1 MATHDRERNFT
12 RRDGP
17 RDGAGER
24 PTSELFERAP
34 PHSME
39 AEKGVLGSLLLD
51 PRMCDEVA
59 MVLRAEEFYSPNHR
73 KLYEIMMDM
82 HNAGKQIDLT
92 LLLDRLKSQGDLDI
106 LGGYTF
112 LEDIYKFVPTA
123 ANAVWYG
130 EIIRDK
136 AVVRELIH
144 ASTEILRDAYDQ
156 TQDPR
161 ELLAQA
167 EAKVFGILEEK
178 ATGEVKGMA
187 DILHET
193 MLRIDDRIS
202 RGGGIGGISTGLTD
216 LDNQTGGLH
225 NSELVILAAR
235 PSMGKTAL
243 AANIAENIAMGD
255 EKRPVLFVSL
265 EMSRL
270 ELAERM
276 LCSRGRINGHNL
288 RNGMLSSGD
297 RKKLIESS
305 SDLSQAPIFIDDSP
319 SRTVTEIAATA
330 RRLKRRDGLSL
341 IVIDYLQL
349 IEPDNSKDA
358 RQEQVSKIARRLKGM
373 ARELKVPVLCLSQ
386 LNRQAEASKDNRP
399 KLSHLRESGA
409 IEQDA
414 DVVMFVHR
422 EEYYM
427 SSEEEKAK
435 VAGKADII
443 IAKQRNGPIGDV
455 KVKWEGQY
463 TKFVNLAKEEY
474 NFD

>member
-1 MATHDRERNFT
+1 MSTQERERFSG
-12 RRDGP
+12 RRDNP
-17 RDGAGER
+17 QVR
-24 PTSELFERAP
+24 PAAEMFDRAP
-34 PHSME
+34 PHSPE

-51 PRMCDEVA
+51 PRMCDDVA
-59 MVLRAEEFYSPNHR
+59 MVLRPEEFYSPSYR
-73 KLYEIMMDM
+73 KLYEQMLEM
-82 HNAGKQIDLT
+82 HNSGKQIDATLLIERLQASGDFEMLGGMS
-92 LLLDRLKSQGDLDI
+92 LLLDI
-106 LGGYTF
+106 A
-112 LEDIYKFVPTA
+112 ECVPTA
-123 ANAVWYG
+123 ANAVWYAQ
-130 EIIRDK
+130 IIRDK
-136 AVVRELIH
+136 AVVRDLIH
-144 ASTEILRDAYDQ
+144 ASTEILRDSYDAAIE
-156 TQDPR
+156 PR

-167 EAKVFGILEEK
+167 EAKVFAILEQK
-178 ATGEVKGMA
+178 GTANVAGMA

-193 MLRIDDRIS
+193 MLRIDDRLS
-202 RGGGIGGISTGLTD
+202 RGGGIGGISTGLDD

-225 NSELVILAAR
+225 DSELIILAAR

-243 AANIAENIAMGD
+243 ATTIAENVAMNDRNG
-255 EKRPVLFVSL
+255 VLFVSL

-288 RNGMLSSGD
+288 RNGHLSSGD
-297 RKKLIESS
+297 RKKLIEAS
-305 SDLSQAPIFIDDSP
+305 SDLSQAPIYIDDSP
-319 SRTVTEIAATA
+319 SRTMTEIAAAA
-330 RRLKRRDGLSL
+330 RRIKRREGLRL

-349 IEPDNSKDA
+349 IEPDNSKDP

-427 SSEEEKAK
+427 TDEEEKAK
-435 VAGKADII
+435 VSGKADLI

-455 KVKWEGQY
+455 RVAWLKDY
-463 TKFVNLAKEEY
+463 TRFVNLTKEEY
-474 NFD
+474 SFD

>member
-1 MATHDRERNFT
+1 MFVYTEGISRMATQDRERNFN
-12 RRDGP
+12 RRD
-17 RDGAGER
+17 RDSAPQR
-24 PTSELFERAP
+24 PVAELLDRAP
-34 PHSME
+34 PHSLE
-39 AEKGVLGSLLLD
+39 AEKGVLGSLMLD

-59 MVLRAEEFYSPNHR
+59 MVLRPEEFYAPSHR
-73 KLYEIMMDM
+73 KLFEIMMDM
-82 HNAGKQIDLT
+82 HNAGKQIDPM
-92 LLLDRLKSQGDLDI
+92 LLLDRLKSQGELEVLGGASFLLDI
-106 LGGYTF
+106 Q
-112 LEDIYKFVPTA
+112 ESVPTA

-144 ASTEILRDAYDQ
+144 ASTEILR
-156 TQDPR
+156 
-161 ELLAQA
+161 
-167 EAKVFGILEEK
+167 
-178 ATGEVKGMA
+178 
-187 DILHET
+187 
-193 MLRIDDRIS
+193 
-202 RGGGIGGISTGLTD
+202 
-216 LDNQTGGLH
+216 GLH

-297 RKKLIESS
+297 RKKLIEAS

-330 RRLKRRDGLSL
+330 RRLKRRDGLNL

-349 IEPDNSKDA
+349 IEPDNAKDA

-422 EEYYM
+422 DEYYM
-427 SSEEEKAK
+427 SNEEEKAK

-455 KVKWEGQY
+455 KVKWEGQF

-474 NFD
+474 SFD

>member
-1 MATHDRERNFT
+1 MSTQDRERSYQ
-12 RRDGP
+12 RRD
-17 RDGAGER
+17 AAQQR
-24 PTSELFERAP
+24 PAEELFDRAP
-34 PHSME
+34 PHSLE

-59 MVLRAEEFYSPNHR
+59 MVLRAEEFYSPSHR
-73 KLYEIMMDM
+73 KLYDIMMEM
-82 HNAGKQIDLT
+82 HNAGKQIDIT
-92 LLLDRLKSQGDLDI
+92 LLIDRLKSQGDLDI
-106 LGGYTF
+106 IGG
-112 LEDIYKFVPTA
+112 LSAIEDIYQTVPTA

-136 AVVRELIH
+136 AIVRELIH

-178 ATGEVKGMA
+178 ATGDVKGMA

-255 EKRPVLFVSL
+255 VKQPVLFVSL

-297 RKKLIESS
+297 RKKLIEAS

-330 RRLKRRDGLSL
+330 RRLKRRDGLNL

-422 EEYYM
+422 DEYYM
-427 SSEEEKAK
+427 SNEEEKAK

-474 NFD
+474 SFE

>member
-1 MATHDRERNFT
+1 MSTQERERFS
-12 RRDGP
+12 RRDAP
-17 RDGAGER
+17 
-24 PTSELFERAP
+24 PTKPPGDLFDRAP

-39 AEKGVLGSLLLD
+39 AERGVLGSLLLD

-59 MVLRAEEFYSPNHR
+59 MVLRPEEFYSPGHR
-73 KLYEIMMDM
+73 KLFEVMLDM
-82 HNAGKQIDLT
+82 HNEGKQIDPT
-92 LLLDRLKSQGDLDI
+92 LLIERLKSTGDFEMLGGTLFLADI
-106 LGGYTF
+106 L
-112 LEDIYKFVPTA
+112 EAVPTA
-123 ANAVWYG
+123 ANAVWYSQ
-130 EIIRDK
+130 IVRDK
-136 AVVRELIH
+136 AVVRDLIH

-156 TQDPR
+156 SQDPR

-167 EAKVFGILEEK
+167 ESKVFGILEQK
-178 ATGEVKGMA
+178 GSNNVAGMA

-202 RGGGIGGISTGLTD
+202 KGGGIGGISTGLRD
-216 LDNQTGGLH
+216 LDTQTGGLH
-225 NSELVILAAR
+225 DSELVILAAR

-243 AANIAENIAMGD
+243 ATTIAENVAMNDKNG
-255 EKRPVLFVSL
+255 VLFVSL

-288 RNGMLSSGD
+288 RNGILSSGD
-297 RKKLIESS
+297 RKKLIEAS
-305 SDLSQAPIFIDDSP
+305 SDLSQAPIYIDDSP
-319 SRTVTEIAATA
+319 SRTMTEIAAAA
-330 RRLKRRDGLSL
+330 RRLKRREGLRL
-341 IVIDYLQL
+341 VVIDYLQL
-349 IEPDNSKDA
+349 IEPDNHKDQ

-427 SSEEEKAK
+427 TNEEDKAK
-435 VAGKADII
+435 VAGKADLI
-443 IAKQRNGPIGDV
+443 IAKQRNGPVGDV
-455 KVKWEGQY
+455 RVAWRQNFTRFED
-463 TKFVNLAKEEY
+463 LAKEEY
-474 NFD
+474 SFD